1 MGEAEYMVRSRGYV
15 QSVEDL
21 RLVTPLSTGK
31 TGTRTT
37 LEEIGEVHTGPQ
49 QRRGIA
55 ELDGEGEVV
64 GGIVVMRH
72 GENALKTIAAVRQKL
87 DHLRNALPEEV
98 EIVETYD
105 RSALINRSV
114 NTLGHR
120 LAEEFLVVVLVCALF
135 LFHLRSSLV
144 ILISLPVGI
153 LVAFLVMKMQGINAN
168 IMSLGGI
175 AIAIGAM
182 VDAAIVMIEN
192 AHKHIE
198 HAVKGDIGRIDAIK
212 DAAIEVGPPLFFSL
226 LIITLSFLPVF
237 TLEAQEG
244 RLFSPLAFTKTW
256 AMAASAGLSI
266 TLVPA
271 LMVYLIH
278 GRIKKE
284 RDNPL
289 NRWLIDTYQPLITAA
304 FRRPV
309 TALVLVLLLL
319 VSSLWPLSRL
329 GSEFMPELDEGDLLY
344 MPTTLPGISI
354 GKARE
359 LLQQTDRLIRTIPE
373 VERVFGK
380 VGRAETATDPAP
392 LTMIETTINLRPRD
406 EWRPGMTLEKL
417 KAELDERVRVPSLN
431 NAWLMPIKTRID
443 MQSTGINTPIGIKIA
458 GPDLAVIENIGEDI
472 ERVLHG
478 IEGTQSVFSERT
490 ASARYIDVD
499 IDRYALTRYSLTLA
513 EIQDIISMAVGG
525 VNVMYTVE
533 GRERYPVNLRYPRH
547 VRDSVDK
554 IRALPIVTESQ
565 EEIQLSDV
573 ADVRVVDGPPVIRS
587 EDARLNGRV
596 YVTIEDRD
604 LGSYIAEAR
613 QAVTEQVTMPAGYTL
628 TWSGQYE
635 YMQRAQERLSWIVP
649 LTLAII
655 LVLLYLSFRNF
666 TQALLVMVAVPLSL
680 VGGFWLVYWLGY
692 DLSVAV
698 AVGFL
703 ALAGVAAEFGVVMMV
718 YLDEA
723 VKRRRPTT
731 IQELRA
737 AVIEGAVQRVRPK
750 AMTAAVI
757 IAGLLPIMFGTGT
770 GSEVMRRVA
779 APLVGGLVTAPL
791 VSMLLI
797 PLLYLWWKG
806 HSLKVSGTFSAGKGS

>member
-1 MGEAEYMVRSRGYV
+1 M
-15 QSVEDL
+15 
-21 RLVTPLSTGK
+21 
-31 TGTRTT
+31 
-37 LEEIGEVHTGPQ
+37 
-49 QRRGIA
+49 
-55 ELDGEGEVV
+55 
-64 GGIVVMRH
+64 
-72 GENALKTIAAVRQKL
+72 
-87 DHLRNALPEEV
+87 

-105 RSALINRSV
+105 RSALIQRAV
-114 NTLGHR
+114 NTLSQR
-120 LAEEFLVVVLVCALF
+120 LVEEFLVVVLVCALF

-144 ILISLPVGI
+144 ILLGLPVGI
-153 LVAFLVMKMQGINAN
+153 LAAFLVMKAQGINAN

-192 AHKHIE
+192 AHKHME
-198 HAVKGDIGRIDAIK
+198 HAVKGDSGRIDAIK

-244 RLFSPLAFTKTW
+244 RLFSPLAFTKTY
-256 AMAASAGLSI
+256 AMAAAAGLSI

-271 LMVYLIH
+271 LMVYLIR
-278 GRIKKE
+278 GNIKQE
-284 RDNPL
+284 RANPV
-289 NRWLIDTYQPLITAA
+289 NRWLIDGYQPLITAA
-304 FRRPV
+304 FKRPGV
-309 TALVLVLLLL
+309 ALVLILLLL
-319 VSSLWPLSRL
+319 ASSLWPLGRL

-344 MPTTLPGISI
+344 MPTTLPGLSI

-392 LTMIETTINLRPRD
+392 LTMIETTIKLRPRAQ
-406 EWRPGMTLEKL
+406 WRPGMTLEKL
-417 KAELDERVRVPSLN
+417 KAELDARVQVPSLN

-443 MQSTGINTPIGIKIA
+443 MQSTGINTPVGIKIA
-458 GPDLAVIENIGEDI
+458 GPDLKVIETIGEDV

-478 IEGTQSVFSERT
+478 VEGTQSVYSERT
-490 ASARYIDVD
+490 ASARYIDIE
-499 IDRYALTRYSLTLA
+499 IDRYALTRYSVTLE
-513 EIQDIISMAVGG
+513 EIQEVISTAVGG

-533 GRERYPVNLRYPRH
+533 GRERYPVNLRYPRA

-554 IRALPIVTESQ
+554 LRDLPIVTESQ
-565 EEIQLSDV
+565 EEFQLRDV
-573 ADVRVVDGPPVIRS
+573 AEVRVVDGPPVIRS

-604 LGSYIAEAR
+604 LGTYIEAAQ
-613 QAVTEQVTMPAGYTL
+613 QAVREQVNLPPGYTL
-628 TWSGQYE
+628 TWAGQYE
-635 YMQRAQERLSWIVP
+635 YMQRAKERLAWIVP

-680 VGGFWLVYWLGY
+680 VGGFWLVYLLGY

-703 ALAGVAAEFGVVMMV
+703 ALAGLAAEFGVVMMV

-723 VKRRRPTT
+723 VKRNRPATL
-731 IQELRA
+731 QELRA
-737 AVIEGAVQRVRPK
+737 AIIEGAVLRVRPK

-757 IAGLLPIMFGTGT
+757 IAGLLPIMLGSGT
-770 GSEVMRRVA
+770 GSEVMRRIA
-779 APLVGGLVTAPL
+779 APLVGGMVTAPL
-791 VSMLLI
+791 VSMFLI

-806 HSLKVSGTFSAGKGS
+806 SGLQRA